1 MATLITLLSTFAFAI
16 LVRLIFFNQQPINYR
31 LCGRIA
37 LAAMLLFAGIS
48 HFLLDDGMV
57 QMLPNFVPFRYL
69 IIYITGII
77 EIFFAVGLLLP
88 KYSRLTGIFIIVFL
102 ICVFPSNVYAAINSV
117 DFGGNENGPLYLLFR
132 IPLQVFFIGWTW
144 IMAVR

>member
-77 EIFFAVGLLLP
+77 
-88 KYSRLTGIFIIVFL
+88 
-102 ICVFPSNVYAAINSV
+102 
-117 DFGGNENGPLYLLFR
+117 
-132 IPLQVFFIGWTW
+132 
-144 IMAVR
+144 